1 MRKNNSQVFM
11 NTIAFFINDISNV
24 GGTQKV
30 VSTLSRGLVSGNPQT
45 KVVIYSLRVSNEFA
59 LKNLHQNVEVINLD
73 ENFNKLGIIRAI
85 IKINRLNRKMDVNVV
100 IGIGV
105 YFSVFLPFI
114 FGVKTI
120 AAEHNSYNIVS
131 DRTCFVRKIAY
142 RFVSAVVS
150 LTNYDK
156 FFYQKINPMTFV
168 IPNPLELRGDLGNIK
183 RTNSIAAVGTLTK
196 RKGFSRLLNIWS
208 KVDSS
213 NHYTLDIY
221 GDGEEEDCLKLQSK
235 ELGLNNVFFHGNV
248 NNIEERLLK
257 SKLLVMTSFVEGFP
271 MVLLEAMDAGLPC
284 IAYDIRTGPCEII
297 SNGNNGFLIQDGNED
312 EFVAALNNL
321 IVNESILIKMS
332 ENAKKSAGEFEL
344 KEIVRK
350 WNELISSL

>member
-1 MRKNNSQVFM
+1 M

-30 VSTLSRGLVSGNPQT
+30 VSTLSRGLVSGNQT
-45 KVVIYSLRVSNEFA
+45 RVIIYSLAVSNKLA
-59 LKNLHQNVEVINLD
+59 LKNIHQNVEVINLD
-73 ENFNKLGIIRAI
+73 ESFSKLGIARAI
-85 IKINRLNRKMDVNVV
+85 IKINRLNRKMNVDVV

-131 DRTCFVRKIAY
+131 DRTNFVRKIAY
-142 RFVSAVVS
+142 RFISAVVS

-156 FFYQKINPMTFV
+156 CFYQKINPNTFV
-168 IPNPLELRGDLGNIK
+168 IPNPIELRGDLKETERG
-183 RTNSIAAVGTLTK
+183 NSIAAVGTLTK

-208 KVDSS
+208 KVEPS
-213 NHYTLDIY
+213 NSYTLDIY
-221 GDGEEEDCLKLQSK
+221 GDGEDEESLKLQSK
-235 ELGLNNVFFHGNV
+235 ELGLKNVVFHGKVNNV
-248 NNIEERLLK
+248 EERLLK

-284 IAYDIRTGPCEII
+284 VAYDIRTGPSEII
-297 SNGNNGFLIQDGNED
+297 SNGNNGFLIEDGNED
-312 EFVAALNNL
+312 EFVATLNDL
-321 IVNESILIKMS
+321 IVNESILIKMG
-332 ENAKKSAGEFEL
+332 ENAKKSASEFEL

-350 WNELISSL
+350 WDELINSL